1 MPRRMT
7 RSFSIVSEL
16 FISRITRLFM
26 SFLDSGHG
34 GQIRDMDGD
43 EVDGYDEGE

>member
-1 MPRRMT
+1 MT

-16 FISRITRLFM
+16 FIFHITHCLCF
-26 SFLDSGHG
+26 FLDSGHG

>member
-1 MPRRMT
+1 MPGRTT

-16 FISRITRLFM
+16 FISPINPLIL
-26 SFLDSGHG
+26 LDSGHG